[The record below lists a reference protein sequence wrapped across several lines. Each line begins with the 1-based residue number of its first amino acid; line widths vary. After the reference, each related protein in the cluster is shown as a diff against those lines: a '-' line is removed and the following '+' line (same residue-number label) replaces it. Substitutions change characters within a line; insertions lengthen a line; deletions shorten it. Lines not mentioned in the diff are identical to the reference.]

1 MAITHLF
8 IHPQPLTH
16 EPQVMSNENP
26 NDAKPVLA
34 AGFYRC
40 GWCGQPTNKEAQPL
54 TIDECKQLTD
64 KQLNSAELLY
74 GNCCS
79 PQQER
84 EKMIVTRDMAI
95 DAGDLSLEGQRW
107 VW

>member
-1 MAITHLF
+1 MKKTE
-8 IHPQPLTH
+8 LT
-16 EPQVMSNENP
+16 NETP
-26 NDAKPVLA
+26 ADAKPVLA

-40 GWCGQPTNKEAQPL
+40 GWCGQPTNKEGQPL

-64 KQLNSAELLY
+64 EQINNAELLN
-74 GNCCS
+74 GDCCP
-79 PQQER
+79 PQQEK
-84 EKMIVTRDMAI
+84 ETIIVTRDMAI